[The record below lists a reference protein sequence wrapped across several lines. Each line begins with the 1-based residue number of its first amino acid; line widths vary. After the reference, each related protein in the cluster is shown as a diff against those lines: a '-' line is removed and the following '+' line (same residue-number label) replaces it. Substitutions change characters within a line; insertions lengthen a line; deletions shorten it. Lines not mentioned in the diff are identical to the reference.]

1 MGMIPKCHGAS
12 SGSLILAWA
21 WLLQAPRHVP
31 DALSPTH
38 LTCAH
43 PLSHLRVLAAQG
55 WGWGWGGDSSS
66 GPALSWALGP
76 WPVGD
81 GGCWGT
87 GVQRPLGSRRSYTW
101 RN

>member
-55 WGWGWGGDSSS
+55 LAAQGGEETAAVALPCPGHWAPGLS
-66 GPALSWALGP
+66 GM
-76 WPVGD
+76 
-81 GGCWGT
+81 GGAGGRGC
-87 GVQRPLGSRRSYTW
+87 RDL
-101 RN
+101 